1 LVEALEKGEV
11 VEIPGASTI
20 ADGLA
25 VKAVRNRLIDWSIV
39 ALRL

>member
-25 VKAVRNRLIDWSIV
+25 VKAVRTAAHQPIG
-39 ALRL
+39 